1 MTSISNHH
9 KSFKQSRRHW
19 RGFEYLDHPLGYK
32 HMKDQVVV
40 VLKGRQRF
48 LKKTIEKGDPE
59 PQHKSTLVPIDGN
72 LVTWGQC

>member
-1 MTSISNHH
+1 
-9 KSFKQSRRHW
+9 
-19 RGFEYLDHPLGYK
+19 
-32 HMKDQVVV
+32 MKDQVVV